1 MNRSLVTKFQ
11 MSITNCRDDVTEA
24 PDLESLG
31 RTEED
36 EKLSLCSTNIS
47 EEQADETS
55 GQNSDQNVPTASSR
69 AWGSAKTDPS
79 RGKRHKQDK
88 LLTRRNSHGP
98 SKLGK
103 NSTCCIFAQLRVSGI
118 KMRQLVLNYVT
129 FTSFHRMFLNNG
141 DW

>member
-1 MNRSLVTKFQ
+1 
-11 MSITNCRDDVTEA
+11 MSKMPITNCRDDVTEV
-24 PDLESLG
+24 PDLESLS

-47 EEQADETS
+47 EEQADETNVQKS
-55 GQNSDQNVPTASSR
+55 GQTVPTASSR

-79 RGKRHKQDK
+79 TGKRHKEAK

-103 NSTCCIFAQLRVSGI
+103 I
-118 KMRQLVLNYVT
+118 
-129 FTSFHRMFLNNG
+129 
-141 DW
+141 